1 LVYLGTASGED
12 ERMSITLVMP
22 SLAVVDLEQSVSWY
36 TRLLGRGPDRR
47 PMQGTAEWDLLGGGG
62 VQLSVGIERAGH
74 TVILGVDDVDAE
86 VSALAERGL
95 RLDAST
101 EPSGQFRLAFVA
113 DPAGNTVIMS
123 QRLGTG
129 VTSPEVGITAR

>member
-1 LVYLGTASGED
+1 
-12 ERMSITLVMP
+12 MSITLVMP

-86 VSALAERGL
+86 VFALAQRGL
-95 RLDAST
+95 SLDAST
-101 EPSGQFRLAFVA
+101 EPSGQFRLAFLD
-113 DPAGNTVIMS
+113 DPAGNTVILS
-123 QRLGTG
+123 QRLSSG
-129 VTSPEVGITAR
+129 SASSEVGSAAT